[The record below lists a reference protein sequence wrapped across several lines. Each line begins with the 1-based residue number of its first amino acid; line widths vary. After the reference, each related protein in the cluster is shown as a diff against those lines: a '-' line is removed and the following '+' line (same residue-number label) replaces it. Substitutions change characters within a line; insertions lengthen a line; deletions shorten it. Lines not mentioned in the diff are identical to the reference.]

1 VLAAALIVAGI
12 AVVDSLNPGTIGP
25 ALVLA
30 VSAKPARH
38 VLEFAAGFFVV
49 NVAGGILIAAGLSA
63 LPTPGD
69 NLRHV
74 AAVIAGAALLVAA
87 VVLLRARERLTR
99 PKPEKEP
106 SRRRTGSAALLGA
119 GLALA
124 ELPTAFPYF
133 AALAAIDAADL
144 SRLQEFTLIVGFNVL
159 FLTPVL
165 VIAGLIAFFPE
176 AWQRFI
182 DPVRRWMRAHW
193 PQVLAAVF
201 AAGGAALLVYGL
213 SS

>member
-1 VLAAALIVAGI
+1 MFAAALIVAGI
-12 AVVDSLNPGTIGP
+12 AVVDSLNPGTVGP

-63 LPTPGD
+63 LPSPSD
-69 NLRHV
+69 SLRHV
-74 AAVIAGAALLVAA
+74 AAEVAGAALIVGA
-87 VVLLRARERLTR
+87 VVLLRMHERLTR
-99 PKPEKEP
+99 PKPEKEKP
-106 SRRRTGSAALLGA
+106 ARRSGSAVLLGG

-144 SRLQEFTLIVGFNVL
+144 SRAKEFALIVVFNLL
-159 FLTPVL
+159 FLLPVL
-165 VIAGLIAFFPE
+165 VIAVLIAFFPE

-182 DPVRRWMRAHW
+182 DPFRRWMRAHW

-201 AAGGAALLVYGL
+201 AVGGVALVVYGL
-213 SS
+213 TG

>member
-1 VLAAALIVAGI
+1 MLAAALIVAGI

-30 VSAKPARH
+30 VSARPVRH
-38 VLEFAAGFFVV
+38 ILEFAVGFFVV
-49 NVAGGILIAAGLSA
+49 NVAGGILLAAGLSA
-63 LPTPGD
+63 LPTPSD
-69 NLRHV
+69 NLKHM
-74 AAVIAGAALLVAA
+74 AAVVAGAALVVAA
-87 VVLLRARERLTR
+87 VVLLRAHDRLTR
-99 PKPEKEP
+99 PKVEEKP
-106 SRRRTGSAALLGA
+106 VRVRSGSAVFLGA

-133 AALAAIDAADL
+133 AAVAAIDAADL
-144 SRLQEFTLIVGFNVL
+144 TRVQEFALIAGFNLL
-159 FLTPVL
+159 FLAPVL

-201 AAGGAALLVYGL
+201 AVGGAALLVYGL

>member
-12 AVVDSLNPGTIGP
+12 AVVDSLNPGTLAP

-30 VSAKPARH
+30 VSAKPVRH
-38 VLEFAAGFFVV
+38 ILEFAAAFFVV

-63 LPTPGD
+63 LPSPSD
-69 NLRHV
+69 HLRHV
-74 AAVIAGAALLVAA
+74 AAVIGGVALIVAA
-87 VVLLRARERLTR
+87 VVLLRLRKRLTR
-99 PKPEKEP
+99 AKPDEKP
-106 SRRRTGSAALLGA
+106 PRRRSGSAVLLGG

-144 SRLQEFTLIVGFNVL
+144 SRAKELALIVLFNLL
-159 FLTPVL
+159 FLLPVL
-165 VIAGLIAFFPE
+165 VIALLIAFFPD

-182 DPVRRWMRAHW
+182 DPFRRWMRAHW
-193 PQVLAAVF
+193 PQVLASVF
-201 AAGGAALLVYGL
+201 AVGGVALLVYGL